1 MNPKLKTVSSLYEED
16 FALWIE
22 RTAQLLREHSF
33 EEVDWENVIEEIES
47 LFKSDR
53 RALRSQI
60 VRVLKH
66 LLKLDYQPRTYPP
79 TNWLTSIA
87 DGRTQIELIIED
99 SPSLKPY
106 LAEVLS
112 ECYHKAVREAST
124 ETRLP
129 IETFPS
135 ACPYTLNEVMNLPF

>member
-47 LFKSDR
+47 LVKSDR

-79 TNWLTSIA
+79 TNWLTSLA
-87 DGRTQIELIIED
+87 DRAHPNRTHNRGFSQSQTLLGRSFE
-99 SPSLKPY
+99 
-106 LAEVLS
+106 
-112 ECYHKAVREAST
+112 
-124 ETRLP
+124 
-129 IETFPS
+129 
-135 ACPYTLNEVMNLPF
+135 